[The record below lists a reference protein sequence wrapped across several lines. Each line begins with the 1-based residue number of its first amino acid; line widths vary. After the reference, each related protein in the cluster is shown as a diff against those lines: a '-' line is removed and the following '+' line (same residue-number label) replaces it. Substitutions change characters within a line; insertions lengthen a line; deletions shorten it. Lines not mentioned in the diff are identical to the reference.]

1 MKINAIGELNHL
13 SYNRN
18 IKTKQMTFGHYLD
31 SEKYNKEQRLS
42 SLDSQISNI
51 NSRIWSDEYD
61 FNRKSSALDDEIESA
76 ENELEAS
83 ENKVAKLK
91 SKVDNKEDDIYDLES
106 VGYRLQNQAEENNKT
121 IKQLEINQKNV
132 IEKIRQSNNEL
143 QQKLTTD
150 FQTTSEK
157 LKYRHEASV
166 KSAVGG
172 IKNSLIQNVINP
184 IIQSME
190 GNTSEIPSS
199 IYIEDE
205 TNIPEPIFSWLVKQ
219 TDSNYAKLHTV
230 NLKDEKQ
237 FISLIKKISILA
249 ARKYEETGTRTFTLL
264 GDVEQPI
271 SSTVNSKF
279 FKDLLINSEKLYHN
293 ILVLVSKVPYS
304 EIMKTSTFATNVRAE
319 KTFYTDQKLGRNSL
333 IEFVSKRQYLGEDLL
348 AKMIKR

>member
-1 MKINAIGELNHL
+1 MKINAINKLNSI

-18 IKTKQMTFGHYLD
+18 IKAKQITFGHYLD
-31 SEKYNKEQRLS
+31 SEKYSKEQRLS
-42 SLDSQISNI
+42 SLDSQISNV

-61 FNRKSSALDDEIESA
+61 FNRMSSSLDDEIESA
-76 ENELEAS
+76 ENELDAS

-91 SKVDNKEDDIYDLES
+91 CKVDNKEDDIYDLES
-106 VGYRLQNQAEENNKT
+106 EGYRLQNKAEENNKT

-143 QQKLTTD
+143 QQKLTTN
-150 FQTTSEK
+150 FHTTSEK

-166 KSAVGG
+166 KSAVGS
-172 IKNSLIQNVINP
+172 IKNSLIQKVINP

-205 TNIPEPIFSWLVKQ
+205 MNIPEPIFSWLVKQ

-230 NLKDEKQ
+230 NLKDEKEL
-237 FISLIKKISILA
+237 ISLIKKISILA

-264 GDVEQPI
+264 GDVEHPI
-271 SSTVNSKF
+271 SSIINSKF

-304 EIMKTSTFATNVRAE
+304 EIIKISNFATNVKAE
-319 KTFYTDQKLGRNSL
+319 KTFYTDQKLGRDSL
-333 IEFVSKRQYLGEDLL
+333 VEFVSKHQYLGEDLL
-348 AKMIKR
+348 AKILKR